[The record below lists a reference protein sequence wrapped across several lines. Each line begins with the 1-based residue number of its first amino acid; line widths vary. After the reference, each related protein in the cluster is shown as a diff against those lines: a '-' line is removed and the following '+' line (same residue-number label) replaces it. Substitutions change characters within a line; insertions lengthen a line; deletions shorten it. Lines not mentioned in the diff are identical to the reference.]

1 MLLKIDSMKFKELGL
16 LTLLVSLFSIYG
28 CKTEDVGLDVNVNDA
43 IQGTLIDTA
52 TVLSRTVAE
61 DTVQT
66 SGPSSIPL
74 GYINDP
80 ETGKTY
86 SELALAVH
94 LPTDTATLTKLRS
107 TGIIDSAVL
116 VMKYDTSAILTYGD
130 TVNTNFRLNV
140 HQLNERLGT
149 SAIFNNRVFSYN
161 ASPLTGLTYKPRRK
175 TNVIT
180 RKSSTAKPDTLLPHL
195 RIPVSTAFVNTNIKT
210 TAAANVATD
219 NAFLNFFKGLYLR
232 VDPNQTTGGPGGYS
246 FFDVNTAGGI
256 NDAASTGAKR
266 AFGSA
271 LVVYFRSGTD
281 TLTSVFSIGGTNAE
295 RSAASIK
302 HDYSGTPVQTQ
313 LSATGNSFSTVY
325 LAGLAGVRTRVQ
337 FPYLKNLYQQLGN
350 KLVINRAE
358 LLVTPVT
365 STVTDAFKAAP
376 RINFYR
382 FDIARQRALVPD
394 APGSGDV
401 RAQDLATYGGFYD
414 VTKKAYRF
422 IVTAYVQDLM
432 SGKTQDY
439 GTYISVAN
447 PGNVSTS
454 PELQPSVF
462 SPGRVVAGGG
472 TSTAVKM
479 KLNIIYTKL
488 D

>member
-16 LTLLVSLFSIYG
+16 LTLLVGLFSIYG
-28 CKTEDVGLDVNVNDA
+28 CKTEDVGLDVNATDA
-43 IQGTLIDTA
+43 IQGTLIDTT
-52 TVLSRTVAE
+52 TVLTRTVLE
-61 DTVQT
+61 DSVQT
-66 SGPSSIPL
+66 SGPPSLPL

-80 ETGKTY
+80 ETGKTF
-86 SELALAVH
+86 SELALALH

-130 TVNTNFRLNV
+130 TTNTNLRLNV
-140 HQLNERLGT
+140 HQMSERVGT
-149 SAIFNNRVFSYN
+149 GAVFNNKVFSYN
-161 ASPLTGLTYKPRRK
+161 SLPITGLTYKPRRN

-180 RKSSTAKPDTLLPHL
+180 RKSGTAIPDTLLPQL
-195 RIPVSTAFVNTNIKT
+195 RIPVSTAFVTTNIKS

-232 VDPNQTTGGPGGYS
+232 IDPTQTTGGPGGYS
-246 FFDVNTAGGI
+246 FFDVNTPGGI
-256 NDAASTGAKR
+256 QEASATGAKR
-266 AFGSA
+266 AFGSS

-281 TLTSVFSIGGTNAE
+281 TLTSVFPIGGTYPE

-302 HDYSGTPVQTQ
+302 HDYTGTPVQAQ
-313 LSATGNSFSTVY
+313 LSATGNTFPTVY
-325 LAGLAGVRTRVQ
+325 MTGLAGLRTKVQ

-358 LLVTPVT
+358 LVVTPVE
-365 STVTDAFKAAP
+365 STVTDVFKVAP
-376 RINFYR
+376 RINLYR
-382 FDIARQRALVPD
+382 LDIAKQRGLIPD
-394 APGSGDV
+394 APLSGDTLSQQP
-401 RAQDLATYGGFYD
+401 AIYGGFYD
-414 VTKKAYRF
+414 VSKKAYRF
-422 IVTAYVQDLM
+422 VITAYVQKLM
-432 SGKTQDY
+432 RGRLVDY

-447 PGNVSTS
+447 PGNTTS
-454 PELQPSVF
+454 GELQPSIF
-462 SPGRVVAGGG
+462 SPGRVIAGGG
-472 TSTAVKM
+472 TNATVKM